1 MYKYKMMKNL
11 KRLMIL
17 SCLSITLWSCSKQLD
32 LSPQNAIPV
41 SSLGVNDIP
50 QLRTGLYA
58 TMEDVLFNF
67 WFDFDKRGENLTG
80 GPGYN
85 VVDPVSMNASDADI
99 TSYWRGCYKGI
110 NTANILIQNVNNL
123 GAGATTTQL
132 SYKGE
137 ALYFRALIY
146 YDLVIRYGGVP
157 ILLKSSTDAVQRSSE
172 AQVWAQIK
180 SDLIAARSLVS
191 AFGNNLYV
199 SDQAVKA
206 LMARVYLATGDNA
219 NAITYA
225 DSLINYSSGK
235 FALSTDSMSYSSM
248 FTAGTASKEIIF
260 ALANNSTASTHSFL
274 SQVND
279 TKATWPYS
287 PAMFTYKNL
296 YSDASAPL
304 IKTGDKRKAA
314 VFSADP
320 TRIIKFPNG
329 KTGQQLAVSPTPIAT
344 PIIISRLAEMYL
356 IKAEAQGASAGSVTL
371 ASYLTNRY
379 KLAPTAASIAALT
392 ASQYQDMILNESRR
406 EFFGEGH
413 WWYDIKRTGRTDLLT
428 TLNGRTYLLYYPI
441 PQTEKDLAG
450 YTQNPG
456 Y

>member
-1 MYKYKMMKNL
+1 MYKHKMMKKL
-11 KRLMIL
+11 KRFIALF
-17 SCLSITLWSCSKQLD
+17 CLSITVWSCSKHLD

-41 SSLGVNDIP
+41 SSLGANDIP

-99 TSYWRGCYKGI
+99 TSYWRGAYKGI
-110 NTANILIQNVNNL
+110 NNANILIQNVNSL
-123 GAGATTTQL
+123 GTGATTVQL

-146 YDLVIRYGGVP
+146 YNLVARYGGVP
-157 ILLKSSTDAVQRSSE
+157 ILLKSSTDAVQRSTE

-180 SDLIAARSLVS
+180 SDLTAARPMVG
-191 AFGNNLYV
+191 AFNNNLYV

-206 LMARVYLATGDNA
+206 LMARVYLATGDNV

-225 DSLINYSSGK
+225 DSLIKYSSGK
-235 FALSTDSMSYSSM
+235 FALSTDSMSYSNM
-248 FTAGTASKEIIF
+248 FTAGSTSKEIVF
-260 ALANNSTASTHSFL
+260 ALANNSTANTHSFL

-287 PAMFTYKNL
+287 PSAFTYKNL
-296 YSDASAPL
+296 YSDVTAPL
-304 IKTGDKRKAA
+304 IKTGDKRKIA
-314 VFSADP
+314 VFSPDP

-329 KTGQQLAVSPTPIAT
+329 KSGQQLAVSSNPIAT

-356 IKAEAQGASAGSVTL
+356 IKAEAMGASAGSVTL

-379 KLAPTAASIAALT
+379 KVPPSSTAVAALT
-392 ASQYQDMILNESRR
+392 ASQYQDLILNESRR
-406 EFFGEGH
+406 EFLGEGH
-413 WWYDIKRTGRTDLLT
+413 WWYDIKRTGRTDLLN

>member
-1 MYKYKMMKNL
+1 MKKL
-11 KRLMIL
+11 KKFIVL
-17 SCLSITLWSCSKQLD
+17 SGLSISIWGCSKQLD
-32 LSPQNAIPV
+32 LSPKNAIPV
-41 SSLGVNDIP
+41 SSLGTNDIP
-50 QLRTGLYA
+50 QLRTGMYS

-80 GPGYN
+80 GPGY
-85 VVDPVSMNASDADI
+85 VIVDPVSMNATDADV
-99 TSYWRGCYKGI
+99 TSLWRGAYKGI
-110 NTANILIQNVNNL
+110 NTANILIQSVDNL
-123 GAGATTTQL
+123 GSSATTTLL

-137 ALYFRALIY
+137 ALYFRGLIY
-146 YDLVIRYGGVP
+146 YNLVTRYGGVP
-157 ILLKSSTDAVQRSSE
+157 ILLKSSTDAVQRSTE
-172 AQVWAQIK
+172 VQVWDQIK
-180 SDLIAARSLVS
+180 SDLKASRSLIGTFS
-191 AFGNNLYV
+191 NNLYV

-206 LMARVYLATGDNA
+206 LMAKVYLSTGDNA

-225 DSLINYSSGK
+225 DSLINYSGGK
-235 FALSTDSMSYSSM
+235 FALSIDSMSYSSM
-248 FTAGTASKEIIF
+248 FTAGSTSKEIIF
-260 ALANNSTASTHSFL
+260 ALANNSTANPHSFL

-287 PAMFTYKNL
+287 PNTFTFKNL

-304 IKTGDKRKAA
+304 IKQGDKRKSA
-314 VFSADP
+314 VFTSDP

-329 KTGQQLAVSPTPIAT
+329 KANQQLAVSSNPLNT

-356 IKAEAQGASAGSVTL
+356 IKAEAQGASVGSATVTT
-371 ASYLTNRY
+371 YLTNRY
-379 KLAPTAASIAALT
+379 KVPPAASMVAALT
-392 ASQYQDMILNESRR
+392 AAQYQDLLLNEYRR
-406 EFFGEGH
+406 EFFAEGH

>member
-1 MYKYKMMKNL
+1 MYKYNVMKNL
-11 KRLMIL
+11 NRFILL
-17 SCLSITLWSCSKQLD
+17 SCLSLTIWGCSKQLE
-32 LSPQNAIPV
+32 LTPQNAIPV

-50 QLRTGLYA
+50 QLRTGMYA
-58 TMEDVLFNF
+58 TMEDILFNF

-85 VVDPVSMNASDADI
+85 VVDPASMNASDADI

-110 NTANILIQNVNNL
+110 NVANILIESVNNL
-123 GAGATTTQL
+123 GTGATTVQL

-157 ILLKSSTDAVQRSSE
+157 ILLKSSTDAVQRSTE
-172 AQVWAQIK
+172 AQVWTQIK

-191 AFGNNLYV
+191 AFSNNQYV

-206 LMARVYLATGDNA
+206 LMARVYLATGDNV

-225 DSLINYSSGK
+225 DSLINYSGDK
-235 FALSTDSMSYSSM
+235 FALSTDSVSYSTM
-248 FTAGTASKEIIF
+248 FTAGSASKELIF
-260 ALANNSTASTHSFL
+260 ALTNNSTGNTHSFL

-287 PAMFTYKNL
+287 PSAFTHKTL
-296 YSDASAPL
+296 YADASTPL

-314 VFSADP
+314 VFSTDP

-329 KTGQQLAVSPTPIAT
+329 KTGQQLAVSSNPIAT

-356 IKAEAQGASAGSVTL
+356 IKAEAQGTSLGSVTL
-371 ASYLTNRY
+371 TSYLANRY
-379 KLAPTAASIAALT
+379 KVPPTAASVASLT
-392 ASQYQDMILNESRR
+392 VSQYQDLILNESRR

-413 WWYDIKRTGRTDLLT
+413 WWYDIKRAGRTDLLT
-428 TLNGRTYLLYYPI
+428 TLNGRTFLLYYPV

>member
-1 MYKYKMMKNL
+1 
-11 KRLMIL
+11 MIL

-32 LSPQNAIPV
+32 LTPQNAIPV

-50 QLRTGLYA
+50 QLRTGMYA

-99 TSYWRGCYKGI
+99 TSYWRGDYKGI
-110 NTANILIQNVNNL
+110 NVANILIQSVDNL
-123 GAGATTTQL
+123 GTGATAAQL

-157 ILLKSSTDAVQRSSE
+157 ILLKSSTNAVQRSTE

-180 SDLIAARSLVS
+180 SDLIAARSLIG
-191 AFGNNLYV
+191 AFSNNLYV

-235 FALSTDSMSYSSM
+235 FALATDSMSYSGM
-248 FTAGTASKEIIF
+248 FTAGSTSKEIIF
-260 ALANNSTASTHSFL
+260 ALANNSTANTHSFL

-287 PAMFTYKNL
+287 PSTFTYKNL
-296 YSDASAPL
+296 YGDAVTPL

-314 VFSADP
+314 VFSSDP

-329 KTGQQLAVSPTPIAT
+329 KAGQQLAVSSNPIAA

-356 IKAEAQGASAGSVTL
+356 IKAEAQGASAGAATL
-371 ASYLTNRY
+371 TAYLNNRY
-379 KLAPTAASIAALT
+379 KAAPSAASVAALT
-392 ASQYQDMILNESRR
+392 SSQYQDLILNESRR

>member
-1 MYKYKMMKNL
+1 MKNL
-11 KRLMIL
+11 KRFIALPLL
-17 SCLSITLWSCSKQLD
+17 SLIIWGCSKQLD
-32 LSPQNAIPV
+32 LTPQNAIPV
-41 SSLGVNDIP
+41 SSLGINDIP
-50 QLRTGLYA
+50 QLRTGMYA

-99 TSYWRGCYKGI
+99 TSYWRGDYKGI
-110 NTANILIQNVNNL
+110 NVANILIQNVNNL
-123 GAGATTTQL
+123 GSSATATQL

-157 ILLKSSTDAVQRSSE
+157 ILLKSTTEPVQRSTE

-180 SDLIAARSLVS
+180 SDLVAARPLVGTFS
-191 AFGNNLYV
+191 NNLYI

-206 LMARVYLATGDNA
+206 LMARVYQATGDNA
-219 NAITYA
+219 NAMTYA
-225 DSLINYSSGK
+225 DSVINYSGGK
-235 FALSTDSMSYSSM
+235 FALSTDSMSYSNV
-248 FTAGTASKEIIF
+248 FTAGSTSKEIIF
-260 ALANNSTASTHSFL
+260 ALANNSTANTHSFL

-287 PAMFTYKNL
+287 PSTFTYKNL
-296 YSDASAPL
+296 YGDAATPL

-314 VFSADP
+314 VFSSDP

-329 KTGQQLAVSPTPIAT
+329 KTGQQLAVSSNPIAT
-344 PIIISRLAEMYL
+344 PIIVSRLAEMYL
-356 IKAEAQGASAGSVTL
+356 IKAEAQGVPAGSVTL
-371 ASYLTNRY
+371 ASYLASRY
-379 KLAPTAASIAALT
+379 KVAPTAASIAALT
-392 ASQYQDMILNESRR
+392 ASQYQDLLLNESRR

>member
-1 MYKYKMMKNL
+1 MM
-11 KRLMIL
+11 L
-17 SCLSITLWSCSKQLD
+17 SCISLMLCGCSKQLD
-32 LSPQNAIPV
+32 LAPQNAIPV
-41 SSLGVNDIP
+41 SSLSVNDIP
-50 QLRTGLYA
+50 QLRTGMYA

-99 TSYWRGCYKGI
+99 TSYWRGAYKGI
-110 NTANILIQNVNNL
+110 NTANILIQNVDNL
-123 GAGATTTQL
+123 GTTATTAQL

-146 YDLVIRYGGVP
+146 YNLAARYGGVP
-157 ILLKSSTDAVQRSSE
+157 ILLKSTTDAVQRSTE

-180 SDLIAARSLVS
+180 SDLVAARSLIGTFS
-191 AFGNNLYV
+191 NNLYV
-199 SDQAVKA
+199 SEQAVKA

-225 DSLINYSSGK
+225 DSLINYSSSK
-235 FALSTDSMSYSSM
+235 FALSTDSISYSTM
-248 FTAGTASKEIIF
+248 FTAGSASKEIIF
-260 ALANNSTASTHSFL
+260 ALANNSTANTHSFL

-287 PAMFTYKNL
+287 PSTFTYKNL
-296 YSDASAPL
+296 YSDAVTPL

-314 VFSADP
+314 VFSSDP

-329 KTGQQLAVSPTPIAT
+329 KAGQQLAVSSNPIAT

-356 IKAEAQGASAGSVTL
+356 IKAEAQGVSAGAVTL
-371 ASYLTNRY
+371 TSYLNNRY
-379 KLAPTAASIAALT
+379 KAAPSAASVAALT
-392 ASQYQDMILNESRR
+392 TSQYQDLILNELRR
-406 EFFGEGH
+406 EFFAEGH